1 MDFHI
6 ELVHLKEDLMN
17 EIKTLDTKFTD
28 LYNKQSTEITKDILT
43 PLDKINIMLQK
54 TDQMFLAI
62 TDQQLKIDKITE
74 LETFKNRMNDKVI
87 SQEIRIKA
95 LAKDLEDIQFKYDR
109 EILQNLT
116 LPGYVGISC
125 RFKTLSEY
133 LLFNIDDV
141 SKIKMEKE
149 LMKKDVKEL
158 KAKLDSM
165 MKNVLNV
172 VENSVKRS
180 NIYTDEKKKD
190 FEDLLNSKYKEFNDK
205 IMEMK
210 TKVLTSEKYVTDQ
223 VIKLTK
229 LSGDLNYLKENFE
242 NILNKKNAEIKV
254 YINELKNKIDKINNE
269 VKKNHKNID
278 NINNIFKISGILNN
292 VNIDNKKNQKIS
304 VMKKTDIN
312 NYNNNNIANISFKRT
327 SQINDNIIN
336 ENSNYIKK
344 NYELFKKKGN
354 IEINDYINPKI
365 IENNKENEI
374 KKNYN
379 NKNESIKNNIINQN
393 NIRTYNE
400 LKFKINPKN
409 IKKKQNKINYNIN
422 DKIESY
428 STEGKILSERKTIN
442 LDEKTN
448 REIEKNKNV
457 NFNRNINLS
466 DDEKEKKNIKINKNN
481 LEKKINK
488 FRFIKIDK
496 QQNNEKNKKENI
508 ENNILTFT
516 DYNFYNKKGLRNLD
530 YYPNE
535 IYNLKR
541 YQFHK
546 ESKNE
551 NSEESS
557 KRANSDINIDIN
569 MDENTPN
576 QLQTSQKVN
585 NIYYPNQEIIK
596 NLKHKDY
603 PLKQFLNRHYTN
615 YNNKSDTKFRK
626 IFLND
631 VTNQIYER
639 TNIRSN
645 TIDIMAISPNLIK
658 ENEIDLNKRDVEI
671 QSNIKIKNDIKPEKV
686 NFKFISIDNQFK
698 MALNKKK
705 IFSRNN
711 PELILSTPL
720 SNVFKTF
727 QMRKNKDNN
736 NFLNIGQS
744 FNNKDE

>member
-312 NYNNNNIANISFKRT
+312 NYNNNNLGNISFKRT
-327 SQINDNIIN
+327 SQINDNVIN

-344 NYELFKKKGN
+344 NYELFKKKEN
-354 IEINDYINPKI
+354 IEINNYINPKI

-428 STEGKILSERKTIN
+428 STEGKILSERKTIK

-448 REIEKNKNV
+448 REIEKSKNI
-457 NFNRNINLS
+457 NFNRKINLS
-466 DDEKEKKNIKINKNN
+466 DDEKEKKNIKINKNK
-481 LEKKINK
+481 LENKINK

-496 QQNNEKNKKENI
+496 QKNNEKNKKENI
-508 ENNILTFT
+508 ENNILTYT

-530 YYPNE
+530 YYQNE

-727 QMRKNKDNN
+727 QMRKNKDSN

>member
-312 NYNNNNIANISFKRT
+312 NYNNNNLGNISFKRT

-379 NKNESIKNNIINQN
+379 NKNES
-393 NIRTYNE
+393 
-400 LKFKINPKN
+400 
-409 IKKKQNKINYNIN
+409 
-422 DKIESY
+422 
-428 STEGKILSERKTIN
+428 TI
-442 LDEKTN
+442 
-448 REIEKNKNV
+448 
-457 NFNRNINLS
+457 
-466 DDEKEKKNIKINKNN
+466 
-481 LEKKINK
+481 
-488 FRFIKIDK
+488 
-496 QQNNEKNKKENI
+496 
-508 ENNILTFT
+508 
-516 DYNFYNKKGLRNLD
+516 
-530 YYPNE
+530 
-535 IYNLKR
+535 
-541 YQFHK
+541 
-546 ESKNE
+546 
-551 NSEESS
+551 
-557 KRANSDINIDIN
+557 
-569 MDENTPN
+569 
-576 QLQTSQKVN
+576 
-585 NIYYPNQEIIK
+585 
-596 NLKHKDY
+596 
-603 PLKQFLNRHYTN
+603 
-615 YNNKSDTKFRK
+615 
-626 IFLND
+626 
-631 VTNQIYER
+631 
-639 TNIRSN
+639 
-645 TIDIMAISPNLIK
+645 
-658 ENEIDLNKRDVEI
+658 
-671 QSNIKIKNDIKPEKV
+671 
-686 NFKFISIDNQFK
+686 
-698 MALNKKK
+698 
-705 IFSRNN
+705 
-711 PELILSTPL
+711 
-720 SNVFKTF
+720 
-727 QMRKNKDNN
+727 
-736 NFLNIGQS
+736 
-744 FNNKDE
+744 

>member
-312 NYNNNNIANISFKRT
+312 NYNNNNIGNISFKRT

-344 NYELFKKKGN
+344 NYELFKKKEN
-354 IEINDYINPKI
+354 IEINNYINPKI

-428 STEGKILSERKTIN
+428 STEGKILSERKTIK

-448 REIEKNKNV
+448 REIEKSKNI
-457 NFNRNINLS
+457 NFNRKINLS